1 MVTNLSYI
9 LVKKVN
15 LFNSIFEK
23 RCLIIKNG
31 VVSSSTYPITDQY
44 LHEYLH
50 GACQTLNSQR
60 KITCKLD
67 PNKAH
72 GHDMISIHMMKIPGD
87 AIIVL
92 LRNIQ
97 KLRKM

>member
-1 MVTNLSYI
+1 MATNLSYI

-44 LHEYLH
+44 LREYLH
-50 GACQTLNSQR
+50 GACQTMNSQR
-60 KITCKLD
+60 KILK
-67 PNKAH
+67 K
-72 GHDMISIHMMKIPGD
+72 
-87 AIIVL
+87 
-92 LRNIQ
+92 
-97 KLRKM
+97 

>member
-44 LHEYLH
+44 LREYLH
-50 GACQTLNSQR
+50 GTCQTMNSQ
-60 KITCKLD
+60 T
-67 PNKAH
+67 
-72 GHDMISIHMMKIPGD
+72 
-87 AIIVL
+87 
-92 LRNIQ
+92 
-97 KLRKM
+97 KMLKK